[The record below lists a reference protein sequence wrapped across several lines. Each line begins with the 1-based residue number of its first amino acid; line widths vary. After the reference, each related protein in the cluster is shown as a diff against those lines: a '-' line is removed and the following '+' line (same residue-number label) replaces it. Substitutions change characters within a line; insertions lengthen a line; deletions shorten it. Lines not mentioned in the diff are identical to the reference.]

1 MASTVRWLL
10 LPIIFVCFQWSLLLS
25 PSQVLHS
32 TPTLWTT
39 AAENASLALKLPYT
53 RVQAFQLGW
62 HAALYT
68 SCLASAVPS
77 KNCTTHVDAANA
89 VLSPTSYLTPKQLT
103 QSYLHTG
110 LQLEDEDRSI
120 GQHVIGFFNFVNLI
134 WVVSI
139 LGALLTVVPFFLYI
153 FGEQIAKILKT
164 LYTNVLVPMHNLGMF
179 ELCTY
184 VITCLLSAQSCRYP
198 VQHASAAALVG
209 LTGALGF
216 VPCWTYST
224 ALWAKN
230 SQGKEQEFMAL
241 TGMLLA
247 LSLAPL
253 AVVHAS
259 SLIGFFAVAAM
270 YVACGFVMGPFF
282 ELFYIG
288 FRDFDAVMR
297 CLLVSAAIV
306 VTFAA
311 LATKDLVV
319 GLSLSKVVGALFFL
333 FFCVVIV
340 DMCLDLG

>member
-1 MASTVRWLL
+1 
-10 LPIIFVCFQWSLLLS
+10 
-25 PSQVLHS
+25 
-32 TPTLWTT
+32 
-39 AAENASLALKLPYT
+39 
-53 RVQAFQLGW
+53 
-62 HAALYT
+62 
-68 SCLASAVPS
+68 
-77 KNCTTHVDAANA
+77 
-89 VLSPTSYLTPKQLT
+89 
-103 QSYLHTG
+103 
-110 LQLEDEDRSI
+110 
-120 GQHVIGFFNFVNLI
+120 
-134 WVVSI
+134 
-139 LGALLTVVPFFLYI
+139 
-153 FGEQIAKILKT
+153 
-164 LYTNVLVPMHNLGMF
+164 
-179 ELCTY
+179 
-184 VITCLLSAQSCRYP
+184 
-198 VQHASAAALVG
+198 
-209 LTGALGF
+209 
-216 VPCWTYST
+216 
-224 ALWAKN
+224 
-230 SQGKEQEFMAL
+230 MAL